1 MIHEI
6 VPFPFG
12 SREGELVVRIAETGG
27 TAPIDIAGAVATTY
41 RNSTLQE
48 VWLDVADVAG
58 AGLPHKLGLELRK
71 VWREIVVTGSVESA
85 TWPLFPCRLVVDV
98 SEYLSSAVTDVD
110 VWAEEV
116 SKKLVRTPSG
126 VAELYAVAPAAE
138 MLHPDRL
145 GVIESLISPLEGATL
160 YVAEADV
167 ARAVRASTRAS
178 RPWVVRRLGALPP
191 TSRAPAP
198 AASPTA

>member
-1 MIHEI
+1 MHGI

-27 TAPIDIAGAVATTY
+27 TAPIDVAGAIATSY

-48 VWLDVADVAG
+48 VWLDVAEVAG
-58 AGLPHKLGLELRK
+58 AGAPHKLGLELRK

-85 TWPLFPCRLVVDV
+85 AWPLFPCRLVVDV
-98 SEYLSSAVTDVD
+98 SEYLSSAVTDPD
-110 VWAEEV
+110 VWAETV
-116 SKKLVRTPSG
+116 SRKLVRTPSG
-126 VAELYAVAPAAE
+126 VAEIYAIAPAAD

-145 GVIESLISPLEGATL
+145 GVIESLISPQEGATL

-167 ARAVRASTRAS
+167 ERAVRASTRAG

-191 TSRAPAP
+191 TFPAPAP
-198 AASPTA
+198 AASPAG